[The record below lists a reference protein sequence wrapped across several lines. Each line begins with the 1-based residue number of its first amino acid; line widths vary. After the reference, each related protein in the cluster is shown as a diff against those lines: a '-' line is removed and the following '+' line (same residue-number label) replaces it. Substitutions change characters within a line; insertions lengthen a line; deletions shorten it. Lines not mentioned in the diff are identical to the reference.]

1 MGTVD
6 ARAAKRRRSPDCR
19 SIRTVKRQT
28 ERGSSRAPKQQSA
41 ERRSGRAPDRAIV
54 RVGTKETEHHSV
66 TALDT
71 PSAGFAKQFSEGHEE
86 PNARTGRM
94 RAPERHGVP
103 ERPTET
109 RGRAGR
115 AGRAPERL
123 SAGKRP
129 SAWAMDR
136 LMSSGICR
144 RARAA
149 DHLWVITEATYKQAS
164 KQARC
169 KRVTGG
175 EELRAEKSK

>member
-1 MGTVD
+1 MTG
-6 ARAAKRRRSPDCR
+6 
-19 SIRTVKRQT
+19 
-28 ERGSSRAPKQQSA
+28 RGSSRAPKQQNA

-66 TALDT
+66 TTLDT
-71 PSAGFAKQFSEGHEE
+71 LSSGFAKQYSQGHEQ
-86 PNARTGRM
+86 PSARTGRM
-94 RAPERHGVP
+94 RAPERHGIP
-103 ERPTET
+103 ERPTKT
-109 RGRAGR
+109 RGR

-123 SAGKRP
+123 SGGKRP
-129 SAWAMDR
+129 SAWATDR
-136 LMSSGICR
+136 LVSSGVCR